1 MRNIFHLHGKN
12 SRGGKCF
19 KKKFLACI
27 LLCAAILSSCQSG
40 GDIPSASV
48 TTDGAATDSASA
60 EVTVSAEDNE
70 DTSDTENNSA
80 SETISDNDTESVS
93 DTSEKIS
100 ETEETENS
108 PAESTSETETD
119 SASEQASSVTETSA
133 SASETSPPVTET
145 VAPQTTTTA
154 AITAAK
160 PAEIVIPDVKV
171 PLANGASVFSEEKA
185 EVDYGNASDG
195 YISVVYNGSSAQA
208 KLRIANGSVQYD
220 HDISV
225 GGKRDFI
232 PLMGSGSYSVKV
244 YEHISGKNFAPVLSG
259 EFEVTLKNETDT
271 YIYPNKY
278 VNFSKSSACVKKAA
292 EVCAGKSGDVEEIAA
307 IFDYIADNI
316 SYDKQLAKTV
326 QSGYIPDPDKT
337 LASGKGICFDYAS
350 LFAAMCRSRGIPA
363 RLVIGYAEPNI
374 YHAWNEVYTDE
385 TGWITPELFLKRKG
399 YNITD
404 ATFYS
409 SNSDKEKIAGYI
421 SDEKNYTAM
430 YRY

>member
-1 MRNIFHLHGKN
+1 PPGEP
-12 SRGGKCF
+12 SEP
-19 KKKFLACI
+19 
-27 LLCAAILSSCQSG
+27 SG
-40 GDIPSASV
+40 TEA
-48 TTDGAATDSASA
+48 ASA
-60 EVTVSAEDNE
+60 
-70 DTSDTENNSA
+70 A
-80 SETISDNDTESVS
+80 ST
-93 DTSEKIS
+93 
-100 ETEETENS
+100 
-108 PAESTSETETD
+108 PAKAAD

-133 SASETSPPVTET
+133 SETSPPVTET
-145 VAPQTTTTA
+145 AAPQTTTTTA
-154 AITAAK
+154 ATTAAK
-160 PAEIVIPDVKV
+160 PVEIIIPDVKV

-195 YISVVYNGSSAQA
+195 YISVVYSGSSAQA

-337 LASGKGICFDYAS
+337 LAAGKGICFDYAS

-385 TGWITPELFLKRKG
+385 TGWITPELFLKKKG

-421 SDEKNYTAM
+421 SDDKNYTAM

>member
-12 SRGGKCF
+12 GRDGKCC

-27 LLCAAILSSCQSG
+27 LLCAAILSSCQRG
-40 GDIPSASV
+40 GDVPSSSV
-48 TTDGAATDSASA
+48 TDGTSAAESTSA
-60 EVTVSAEDNE
+60 EVTVSAD
-70 DTSDTENNSA
+70 DISDTENTAA
-80 SETISDNDTESVS
+80 SEKISETDTESVS

-100 ETEETENS
+100 DTSGTEASTD
-108 PAESTSETETD
+108 ESTSAKETD
-119 SASEQASSVTETSA
+119 SEPEQTSSATETSA
-133 SASETSPPVTET
+133 AETSPPVTET
-145 VAPQTTTTA
+145 AAPQTTTTA
-154 AITAAK
+154 ATTAAK
-160 PAEIVIPDVKV
+160 PIEIVIPDVKV
-171 PLANGASVFSEEKA
+171 PLANGTSVFSEEKA

-195 YISVVYNGSSAQA
+195 YISVMYSGSSAQA
-208 KLRIANGSVQYD
+208 KIRIKNGSVQYD
-220 HDISV
+220 HDVSL

-232 PLMGSGSYSVKV
+232 PLMGSGSYSVMV

-278 VNFSKSSACVKKAA
+278 VNFAKGSACVKKAA

-385 TGWITPELFLKRKG
+385 TGWITPELFLKKKG

-409 SNSDKEKIAGYI
+409 SNSNKEKIAGYI
-421 SDEKNYTAM
+421 SDDKNYTAM

>member
-1 MRNIFHLHGKN
+1 MRNIFHLHG
-12 SRGGKCF
+12 SDGKCF

-27 LLCAAILSSCQSG
+27 LLCAAMLSSCQSG
-40 GDIPSASV
+40 GDAPSASV
-48 TTDGAATDSASA
+48 TTDGAVTESASA
-60 EVTVSAEDNE
+60 EATVSAEE
-70 DTSDTENNSA
+70 IENTSA
-80 SETISDNDTESVS
+80 SEKISETDNESVS

-100 ETEETENS
+100 ETAETEIS
-108 PAESTSETETD
+108 PAESTSETEPD
-119 SASEQASSVTETSA
+119 STSGQAVSVTETL
-133 SASETSPPVTET
+133 ASETSPPITET
-145 VAPQTTTTA
+145 SAPQTTTTTA
-154 AITAAK
+154 ATTAAK
-160 PAEIVIPDVKV
+160 PVEIIIPDVKV
-171 PLANGASVFSEEKA
+171 PLASGASVFSEEKA

-220 HDISV
+220 HDVSV
-225 GGKRDFI
+225 GGKRDFF

-271 YIYPNKY
+271 YLYPNKY

-292 EVCAGKSGDVEEIAA
+292 EVCAGKSGNVEEIAA

-316 SYDKQLAKTV
+316 SYDKQLAATV

-374 YHAWNEVYTDE
+374 YHAWNEVYTEE
-385 TGWITPELFLKRKG
+385 TGWITPELFLKKKG
-399 YNITD
+399 YNLTD
-404 ATFYS
+404 ATFYA

-421 SDEKNYTAM
+421 SDDKNYAAM

>member
-1 MRNIFHLHGKN
+1 MRRLCGKRDKRN
-12 SRGGKCF
+12 KRAGKA
-19 KKKFLACI
+19 LAAYA
-27 LLCAAILSSCQSG
+27 LLCALILSSCTGTGEVSS
-40 GDIPSASV
+40 SAEI
-48 TTDGAATDSASA
+48 GSASA
-60 EVTVSAEDNE
+60 AVTVSSD
-70 DTSDTENNSA
+70 DTSAPQDTAVSEDVSA
-80 SETISDNDTESVS
+80 DTGVTASESVS
-93 DTSEKIS
+93 HTAEKVPADTD
-100 ETEETENS
+100 
-108 PAESTSETETD
+108 AAAVTSETES
-119 SASEQASSVTETSA
+119 SAAETSA
-133 SASETSPPVTET
+133 AENSAETSVSETSETAVSAASETSPPATET
-145 VAPQTTTTA
+145 AAPQTTTTA
-154 AITAAK
+154 ATTAK
-160 PAEIVIPDVKV
+160 PAPIVIPDVKV
-171 PLANGASVFSEEKA
+171 PLASGVSVISEEKA

-195 YISVVYNGSSAQA
+195 YISVVYSGSSAQA

-271 YIYPNKY
+271 YLYPNKY
-278 VNFSKSSACVKKAA
+278 VNYGKGSACVKKAA

-399 YNITD
+399 YNLTD

>member
-1 MRNIFHLHGKN
+1 MRNICH
-12 SRGGKCF
+12 
-19 KKKFLACI
+19 KKFLACI

-40 GDIPSASV
+40 GEIPSASV
-48 TTDGAATDSASA
+48 TDGTSAAESASA
-60 EVTVSAEDNE
+60 EVTVSADDNE
-70 DTSDTENNSA
+70 DTSETENSSVTEKI
-80 SETISDNDTESVS
+80 SETDTESVS

-100 ETEETENS
+100 ETAETENS
-108 PAESTSETETD
+108 PAESTSVTEPD
-119 SASEQASSVTETSA
+119 SASEQASSATETSA
-133 SASETSPPVTET
+133 SASETSPPITET
-145 VAPQTTTTA
+145 AAPQTTTTTA
-154 AITAAK
+154 ATTAAK
-160 PAEIVIPDVKV
+160 PVEIVIPDVKV

-195 YISVVYNGSSAQA
+195 YISVVYSGSSAQA

-232 PLMGSGSYSVKV
+232 PLMGNGSYSVKV

-259 EFEVTLKNETDT
+259 EFEVKLKNETDT
-271 YIYPNKY
+271 YLYPNKY
-278 VNFSKSSACVKKAA
+278 VNFSKGSECVKKAA

-385 TGWITPELFLKRKG
+385 TGWITPELFLKKKG

-421 SDEKNYTAM
+421 SDDKNYTAM

>member
-1 MRNIFHLHGKN
+1 MHNIFCLHGKN
-12 SRGGKCF
+12 GSDGKCC
-19 KKKFLACI
+19 KKKILACI
-27 LLCAAILSSCQSG
+27 LLCAAMLSSCQSG
-40 GDIPSASV
+40 GDVPSASV
-48 TTDGAATDSASA
+48 TADTSGSASA
-60 EVTVSAEDNE
+60 EAAISAD
-70 DTSDTENNSA
+70 DISDTENTSV
-80 SETISDNDTESVS
+80 SEAAPDTDTESVS

-100 ETEETENS
+100 ETAGNENS
-108 PAESTSETETD
+108 LTESTSAAEPD
-119 SASEQASSVTETSA
+119 GASEQASSATETSA
-133 SASETSPPVTET
+133 ASETSPPITET
-145 VAPQTTTTA
+145 AASQTTTTA
-154 AITAAK
+154 AATAAK
-160 PAEIVIPDVKV
+160 PAEIIIPDVKV
-171 PLANGASVFSEEKA
+171 PLASGASVFSEEKA

-195 YISVVYNGSSAQA
+195 YISVVYSGSSAQA
-208 KLRIANGSVQYD
+208 KIRITNGSVQYD

-259 EFEVTLKNETDT
+259 EFNVTLKNETDT
-271 YIYPNKY
+271 YLYPNKY
-278 VNFSKSSACVKKAA
+278 VNFAKSSACVKKAA
-292 EVCAGKSGDVEEIAA
+292 EACAGKSGDVEEIAA

-316 SYDKQLAKTV
+316 SYDKQLAATV
-326 QSGYIPDPDKT
+326 QSGYLPDPDKT

-374 YHAWNEVYTDE
+374 YHAWNEVYTEE
-385 TGWITPELFLKRKG
+385 TGWITPELFLKKKG
-399 YNITD
+399 YNIAD

-421 SDEKNYTAM
+421 SDDKNYTAM